1 MTRRVVLYIDSLK
14 TGGAERVTLLLARW
28 LAEEGW
34 QATVLTRHGASHDF
48 YPVPAGVQRAIE
60 PLDPRWLSRFGPL
73 GFPLRVLRLR
83 TWLQRHQPDLVLGM
97 TTLPAIKLLLA
108 VRGMACPCI
117 VSERNFPPLKRPGW
131 PWRLLRRLTYPW
143 AQLHLVQTE
152 ATGRWMAEHLHARPQ
167 LCLANPVA
175 WPLPRFAPDPDPTD
189 WLERRKVG
197 SHQQVL
203 LAVGTK
209 AHQKGFDRLV
219 AMFALL
225 RKRHPQ
231 LHLVILGMDAMP
243 YHGVDQ
249 QAQLRRLLPQASHCL
264 HFPGR
269 VGNVQDWYERAD
281 LFLLPSRYE
290 GFPNVL
296 LEAMASGCCCISSD
310 CPQGPAELICDGV
323 NGRLLPN
330 DANSETWAELVSVLL
345 TDSEQRRRLADGAL
359 DVRRRFSEERLR
371 RCFMSG
377 VSQLVGD
384 G

>member
-34 QATVLTRHGASHDF
+34 RATVLTRHGASHDF

-60 PLDPRWLSRFGPL
+60 PLDPRWLRRFGPL